1 VKLAR
6 KLGRSPA
13 PPSGPHGQVVPI
25 QIDHVSKS
33 YETREGEVRAVDDF
47 SLECRPGEFVSIVG
61 PSGCGKSTMLLMV
74 AGLVPTTSGTVT
86 IGDTVVERPYTDL
99 GFVFQ
104 DSVLL
109 DWRKTM
115 GNVLLQA
122 EMRGLDKDAYR
133 TRAQELIDLVGLT
146 GFEDRYPFE
155 LSGGMRQRVS
165 ICRALLHDPAL
176 LLMDEPFGALD
187 ALTRDQL
194 NLDLQDIWLT
204 SQKTVLFVTH
214 GITEA
219 VFLSDRVV
227 VMSPRPGRIEEVLE
241 IALPRPRHLSVR
253 ETPEFGKY
261 TNDIRSVFARL
272 GVLREE
278 HGSTGPGPSTPALAN
293 PEVTS

>member
-1 VKLAR
+1 VKARR
-6 KLGRSPA
+6 KLGRRGASPA
-13 PPSGPHGQVVPI
+13 GPHGEVVPI

-33 YETREGEVRAVDDF
+33 YETREGDVRAVEDF
-47 SLECRPGEFVSIVG
+47 TLECEPGEFVSIVG

-74 AGLVPTTSGTVT
+74 AGLVPTSSGAVS
-86 IGDTVVERPYTDL
+86 IGDTVVDRPYTDL

-122 EMRGLDKDAYR
+122 EMRGLDRDAYR
-133 TRAQELIDLVGLT
+133 TRAQELIDLVGLN
-146 GFEDRYPFE
+146 GFEDRYPHE

-194 NLDLQDIWLT
+194 NLDLQEIWLT
-204 SQKTVLFVTH
+204 SRKTVLFVTH

-261 TNDIRSVFARL
+261 TSEIRRIFSRL

-278 HGSTGPGPSTPALAN
+278 HDGTSGKPALSPQEAHA
-293 PEVTS
+293 S